1 MAKPVERGANPFEYG
16 QAVAPA
22 TLVDRVDE
30 LRRVVESVTSGGRLF
45 LIGPRRYGK
54 TSLLNLAEAELAKR
68 GIAVL
73 RVDAEKFETP
83 ELLARALL
91 AAAVRALGGR
101 LDRIGRTMRG
111 VFGALRPDV
120 TYNIEDGTISVGF
133 NVQRPPATS
142 DIPLVAD
149 VLDGINALAKTRRK
163 RALVVID
170 EFQQLVTEGGITA
183 ERQLRSVIQT
193 HQHLSYVFAG
203 SKTRLLIDMT
213 SDHARP
219 FYKLGAAL
227 VLGPVPRKDFRV
239 FLARGFTAGGTPV
252 TAEGVER
259 ILDLAE
265 DVPYNVQRLASRCW
279 DLLGA
284 APATRL
290 DVAFVDYA
298 LERVVREDD
307 AIYTQLWISLTEVQ
321 KKSLKAVIAAGGTRL
336 MSQSVAR
343 EHGVAPPS
351 MQTALKALERRG
363 IVRDEHTLGAVR
375 VRLEDPFFASWLRLS
390 QRT

>member
-1 MAKPVERGANPFEYG
+1 MAKAVQRGANPFEYG

-22 TLVDRVDE
+22 TLVDRADE

-54 TSLLNLAEAELAKR
+54 TSLLNLAESELEKK

-83 ELLARALL
+83 ELLAKALL

-227 VLGPVPRKDFRV
+227 VLGPVPRKDFRI
-239 FLARGFTAGGTPV
+239 FLTRGFTAGGTPV

-351 MQTALKALERRG
+351 MQAALKALERRG

-390 QRT
+390 QQT

>member
-1 MAKPVERGANPFEYG
+1 MAKPIGRGANPFEYG

-22 TLVDRVDE
+22 TLVDRAGE
-30 LRRVVESVTSGGRLF
+30 LRRVVETVTGGGRLF

-54 TSLLNLAEAELAKR
+54 TSLLNLAESELEKK

-83 ELLARALL
+83 ELLAKALL

-101 LDRIGRTMRG
+101 LDRIGRTMQG
-111 VFGALRPDV
+111 VFGALRPEV
-120 TYNIEDGTISVGF
+120 TYNIGDGTISVGF
-133 NVQRPPATS
+133 NVRRPLATS
-142 DIPLVAD
+142 GIPLVAD
-149 VLDGINALAKTRRK
+149 VLDGINTLAKTRRK

-227 VLGPVPRKDFRV
+227 VLGPVPRKDFRT
-239 FLARGFTAGGTPV
+239 FLTRGFTAGGTPV

-284 APATRL
+284 APATKL
-290 DVAFVDYA
+290 DVAFVDHA

-321 KKSLKAVIAAGGTRL
+321 KKSLKAVIATGGTRL

-343 EHGVAPPS
+343 EYGVAPPS
-351 MQTALKALERRG
+351 MQVALRALERRG
-363 IVRDEHTLGAVR
+363 IVRDEHMMGAVR

-390 QRT
+390 QQT